1 MFNESDPEHFGS
13 IFRTIFT
20 LFQILSLDDWSLIYM
35 TSRVNGEP
43 HIIYFLSLY
52 FLVEL
57 FTFLNLFIAV
67 LVDNFQLSIRK
78 KRQCKSQMSPDV
90 KEGEIQSSEKVE
102 EVLEMSQ
109 SEIEEELYKEALR
122 HASSESKH
130 SKRKIELITRR
141 LQLLAA
147 VEQHMQK
154 YRAQACLLDNLVET
168 FFTLGVRVSSNLETK
183 CSHAVHPPS
192 KENEHD
198 MGRRDECCTLQGKIV
213 QKLESAAVN
222 EEVDMVGISSSAPS
236 TGTLTPT
243 MEEVPLPP
251 SVWSRDDESIVCCF
265 P

>member
-35 TSRVNGEP
+35 TNSVN
-43 HIIYFLSLY
+43 
-52 FLVEL
+52 
-57 FTFLNLFIAV
+57 
-67 LVDNFQLSIRK
+67 
-78 KRQCKSQMSPDV
+78 
-90 KEGEIQSSEKVE
+90 
-102 EVLEMSQ
+102 VLEISQ

-147 VEQHMQK
+147 MEQHMQK
-154 YRAQACLLDNLVET
+154 YRAQACLLDNLVDT

-198 MGRRDECCTLQGKIV
+198 MGRRDECCTLQGKMV
-213 QKLESAAVN
+213 QTAAISHLRKEELKFTSSSYTIITKLESTAVN

-236 TGTLTPT
+236 TGTLTPA